1 MRYTQT
7 KMGKIRS
14 RRVKFK
20 NIIVPCVDQ
29 DAQQL
34 ETSYATDRSINSKF
48 VFEIITE
55 GCVYACSVY

>member
-1 MRYTQT
+1 
-7 KMGKIRS
+7 MGKIRS
-14 RRVKFK
+14 RGVKFK

-48 VFEIITE
+48 VFKIRTE